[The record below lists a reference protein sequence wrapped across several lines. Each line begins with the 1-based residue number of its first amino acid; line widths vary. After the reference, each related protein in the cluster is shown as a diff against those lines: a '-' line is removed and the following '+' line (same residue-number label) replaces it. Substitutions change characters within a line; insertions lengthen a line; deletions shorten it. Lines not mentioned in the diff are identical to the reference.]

1 VDRFWPNLWRTF
13 HHPRVRVL
21 GGQHRVSGV
30 RRVHVLGENGWLGL
44 FGSGTHVSRGTRII
58 MILWSPA
65 GESALGST
73 VKCCL
78 YSPSRGGLRRTRY
91 KIPILWSFEKSERSL
106 GDEDRLG
113 GDREA
118 VDPETI

>member
-21 GGQHRVSGV
+21 GGQRRVSGV

-58 MILWSPA
+58 MILY
-65 GESALGST
+65 L
-73 VKCCL
+73 L
-78 YSPSRGGLRRTRY
+78 
-91 KIPILWSFEKSERSL
+91 
-106 GDEDRLG
+106 
-113 GDREA
+113 A
-118 VDPETI
+118 V